1 MMKDRNIKKISIV
14 ILMLFTVITNSCS
27 LFRKQKTPDL
37 VITPLSDT
45 IIMRSGSL
53 IYALPM
59 TVFTVSVQME
69 RTIELPGPYAK
80 YAGELLGL
88 TDVIMQED
96 EHWEIKDITVSSHE
110 EVDPSEFYVIESSTL
125 QQTNALALKK
135 SGLIMDLN
143 PGLNVPVVAGS
154 AGKEFNINDFRS
166 FDLGADE
173 YFRVNTD
180 TAYKR
185 ARVDGQ
191 FIRIPYVVEKNTRL
205 TSGELAQRAAK
216 RLMELREGKLMV
228 LTGEANVYP
237 QDASSI
243 NELNRLEK
251 EYTELFTG
259 KIITQTRSFNYQVI
273 PTPEMSGR
281 QVRLFNF
288 SEVTGPESEST
299 SNGIPVMME
308 MNPEKKTKDV
318 TIISSQKGDT
328 GKVLPDKLYYR
339 IPDVADLRIKIGDD
353 VLYNSRR
360 LVYQFGQIVQLPS
373 NYIIGK

>member
-1 MMKDRNIKKISIV
+1 MVKGRNIKKTGV
-14 ILMLFTVITNSCS
+14 VVLMLFTIITNSCS
-27 LFRKQKTPDL
+27 VFKKQKTPEI
-37 VITPLSDT
+37 VVTPLSDT

-53 IYALPM
+53 VYALPM
-59 TVFTVSVQME
+59 TVFTVTVQME
-69 RTIELPGPYAK
+69 RTIEFPGPYAK

-88 TDVIMQED
+88 TDVILQED
-96 EHWEIKDITVSSHE
+96 EHWEIRDITVSSHE
-110 EVDPSEFYVIESSTL
+110 ELDPSEFYVIESSTL
-125 QQTNALALKK
+125 QQTNALKLKE

-143 PGLNVPVVAGS
+143 PESNAPGQTGVARN
-154 AGKEFNINDFRS
+154 EFNMNDFRS

-191 FIRIPYVVEKNTRL
+191 FVRIPYIVEKNTKL

-228 LTGEANVYP
+228 LTGEANVFP
-237 QDASSI
+237 QDAASI

-259 KIITQTRSFNYQVI
+259 KIITEARSYNYQVI

-281 QVRLFNF
+281 PVTLFYF
-288 SEVTGPESEST
+288 SEVTGPESDTT
-299 SNGIPVMME
+299 SNGMPVIIE
-308 MNPEKKTKDV
+308 MNPEKKIKDV
-318 TIISSQKGDT
+318 TIISGQKSVSDS
-328 GKVLPDKLYYR
+328 PMSDKLYYR
-339 IPDVADLRIKIGDD
+339 IPDIADLKIKIGND
-353 VLYNSRR
+353 VLYNSRK
-360 LVYQFGQIVQLPS
+360 LVYQFGQIIQLPA

>member
-1 MMKDRNIKKISIV
+1 MKDRNIRKISIV

-251 EYTELFTG
+251 EYTDLFTG

-299 SNGIPVMME
+299 SNGIPVVME

>member
-1 MMKDRNIKKISIV
+1 MKDRNIKKISIV

-53 IYALPM
+53 VYALPM

-251 EYTELFTG
+251 EYTDLFTG

-288 SEVTGPESEST
+288 SEVAGPESEST

>member
-1 MMKDRNIKKISIV
+1 MKDRNIKKISIV

-53 IYALPM
+53 VYALPM

-299 SNGIPVMME
+299 SNGIPVVME

>member
-1 MMKDRNIKKISIV
+1 
-14 ILMLFTVITNSCS
+14 
-27 LFRKQKTPDL
+27 
-37 VITPLSDT
+37 
-45 IIMRSGSL
+45 
-53 IYALPM
+53 
-59 TVFTVSVQME
+59 
-69 RTIELPGPYAK
+69 
-80 YAGELLGL
+80 
-88 TDVIMQED
+88 
-96 EHWEIKDITVSSHE
+96 
-110 EVDPSEFYVIESSTL
+110 
-125 QQTNALALKK
+125 
-135 SGLIMDLN
+135 
-143 PGLNVPVVAGS
+143 
-154 AGKEFNINDFRS
+154 
-166 FDLGADE
+166 
-173 YFRVNTD
+173 
-180 TAYKR
+180 
-185 ARVDGQ
+185 
-191 FIRIPYVVEKNTRL
+191 VEKNTRL

-251 EYTELFTG
+251 EYTDLFTG
-259 KIITQTRSFNYQVI
+259 KIITQTISFNYQVI

>member
-1 MMKDRNIKKISIV
+1 MKDRNIRKISIV

-154 AGKEFNINDFRS
+154 AGKEFNIND
-166 FDLGADE
+166 
-173 YFRVNTD
+173 
-180 TAYKR
+180 
-185 ARVDGQ
+185 
-191 FIRIPYVVEKNTRL
+191 
-205 TSGELAQRAAK
+205 
-216 RLMELREGKLMV
+216 LR
-228 LTGEANVYP
+228 
-237 QDASSI
+237 
-243 NELNRLEK
+243 
-251 EYTELFTG
+251 
-259 KIITQTRSFNYQVI
+259 
-273 PTPEMSGR
+273 
-281 QVRLFNF
+281 
-288 SEVTGPESEST
+288 
-299 SNGIPVMME
+299 
-308 MNPEKKTKDV
+308 
-318 TIISSQKGDT
+318 
-328 GKVLPDKLYYR
+328 
-339 IPDVADLRIKIGDD
+339 
-353 VLYNSRR
+353 
-360 LVYQFGQIVQLPS
+360 
-373 NYIIGK
+373 

>member
-1 MMKDRNIKKISIV
+1 MKDRNIRKISIV

-191 FIRIPYVVEKNTRL
+191 FIRIPYVVEKNTWFGPGHTIPNGKEAL
-205 TSGELAQRAAK
+205 PLSPTMQQNYFLISDPILLEQELAPIT
-216 RLMELREGKLMV
+216 V
-228 LTGEANVYP
+228 GEKN
-237 QDASSI
+237 I
-243 NELNRLEK
+243 HFL
-251 EYTELFTG
+251 
-259 KIITQTRSFNYQVI
+259 
-273 PTPEMSGR
+273 
-281 QVRLFNF
+281 
-288 SEVTGPESEST
+288 
-299 SNGIPVMME
+299 
-308 MNPEKKTKDV
+308 
-318 TIISSQKGDT
+318 TIIPIFEDEMDMKAEKGSAKFFKKFMEKGGTEILD
-328 GKVLPDKLYYR
+328 DYR
-339 IPDVADLRIKIGDD
+339 RSTLKSKWRM
-353 VLYNSRR
+353 
-360 LVYQFGQIVQLPS
+360 F
-373 NYIIGK
+373 

>member
-1 MMKDRNIKKISIV
+1 MKDRNIKKISIV

>member
-1 MMKDRNIKKISIV
+1 MKDRNIRKISIV

-205 TSGELAQRAAK
+205 TSG
-216 RLMELREGKLMV
+216 
-228 LTGEANVYP
+228 
-237 QDASSI
+237 
-243 NELNRLEK
+243 
-251 EYTELFTG
+251 
-259 KIITQTRSFNYQVI
+259 
-273 PTPEMSGR
+273 
-281 QVRLFNF
+281 
-288 SEVTGPESEST
+288 
-299 SNGIPVMME
+299 
-308 MNPEKKTKDV
+308 
-318 TIISSQKGDT
+318 
-328 GKVLPDKLYYR
+328 
-339 IPDVADLRIKIGDD
+339 
-353 VLYNSRR
+353 
-360 LVYQFGQIVQLPS
+360 
-373 NYIIGK
+373 

>member
-1 MMKDRNIKKISIV
+1 MKDRNIKKISIV

-251 EYTELFTG
+251 EYTDLFTG

>member
-1 MMKDRNIKKISIV
+1 MKDRNIRKISIV

-53 IYALPM
+53 VYALPM

-251 EYTELFTG
+251 EYTDLFTG

>member
-1 MMKDRNIKKISIV
+1 MMKDRNIRKISIV

-299 SNGIPVMME
+299 SNGIPVVME

>member
-1 MMKDRNIKKISIV
+1 MMKDRNIRKISIV

-251 EYTELFTG
+251 EYTDLFTG

>member
-1 MMKDRNIKKISIV
+1 MKDRNIRKISIV

-299 SNGIPVMME
+299 SNGIPVVME

>member
-1 MMKDRNIKKISIV
+1 MMKDRNIRKISIV

-251 EYTELFTG
+251 EYTDLFTG

-299 SNGIPVMME
+299 SNGIPVVME